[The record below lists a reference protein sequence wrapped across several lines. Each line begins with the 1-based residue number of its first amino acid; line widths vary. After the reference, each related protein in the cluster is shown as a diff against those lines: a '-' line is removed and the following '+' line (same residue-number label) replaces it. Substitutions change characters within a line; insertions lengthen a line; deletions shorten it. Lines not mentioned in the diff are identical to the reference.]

1 PPSLPDHRGRRRD
14 SDPPS
19 GSTAVQVRPQVSVA
33 DELAPRLAAV
43 LEPALG
49 PGTATEDLR
58 TLTGGASRTTWAFD
72 ATTGGQRRS
81 LILRIG
87 PPDDVHAGME
97 LEARAQSAVAAVR
110 APVPHPLVAHES

>member
-1 PPSLPDHRGRRRD
+1 M
-14 SDPPS
+14 
-19 GSTAVQVRPQVSVA
+19 SVA
-33 DELAPRLAAV
+33 DELEPRLAAV
-43 LEPALG
+43 LEPTLG
-49 PGTATEDLR
+49 SGTAIEDLR

-97 LEARAQSAVAAVR
+97 LEARAQAAAAAVG
-110 APVPHPLVAHES
+110 APVPHVLVADDSVEIGRAHV